1 MTNNQESTRVY
12 YLQQLCD
19 TSLGSNAFKTPW
31 GGLILKNCDSEGKL
45 YEFKNIPEYKESRK
59 QLWLYLSLKV
69 FRYRDHAYP
78 IFCCDECENMKTV
91 ENFGL
96 YADPC
101 EVSKL
106 QCVHSKAGGF
116 LGKNWNE
123 KRKIELEDTDSAFAV
138 LVIRRLI
145 LFLQTVTRP
154 ILLKMHK
161 EELCSLAQLQKASCF
176 CV

>member
-1 MTNNQESTRVY
+1 MIIIMTDNQESTRVY

-59 QLWLYLSLKV
+59 QFWLYLSLKV

-91 ENFGL
+91 ENFVCTL
-96 YADPC
+96 THLRFQNYNVFIPRL
-101 EVSKL
+101 EV
-106 QCVHSKAGGF
+106 F
-116 LGKNWNE
+116 W
-123 KRKIELEDTDSAFAV
+123 
-138 LVIRRLI
+138 
-145 LFLQTVTRP
+145 
-154 ILLKMHK
+154 
-161 EELCSLAQLQKASCF
+161 
-176 CV
+176 